1 VLTVSG
7 NFAFS
12 LGLIANFFRLEWSLA
27 MLVLSRKLQQQ
38 IVIPELNIRITVLS
52 VGTNRVQLG
61 IEAPN
66 SIQITRPEVNG
77 LRFANG
83 VTSEWRQVV
92 EV

>member
-1 VLTVSG
+1 
-7 NFAFS
+7 
-12 LGLIANFFRLEWSLA
+12 

-38 IVIPELNIRITVLS
+38 IVIPELNICITVLS

-66 SIQITRPEVNG
+66 SIQITRPEISGVRFPNG
-77 LRFANG
+77 A
-83 VTSEWRQVV
+83 TSEWRQVV

>member
-1 VLTVSG
+1 
-7 NFAFS
+7 
-12 LGLIANFFRLEWSLA
+12 

-61 IEAPN
+61 IEAPA
-66 SIQITRPEVNG
+66 SVQITRPEING
-77 LRFANG
+77 LRFTNG
-83 VTSEWRQVV
+83 AVSEWRQVV

>member
-1 VLTVSG
+1 
-7 NFAFS
+7 
-12 LGLIANFFRLEWSLA
+12 

-52 VGTNRVQLG
+52 VGTNRVHLG

-66 SIQITRPEVNG
+66 SIQITRPEISGV
-77 LRFANG
+77 RFANG
-83 VTSEWRQVV
+83 ATSEWRQVV

>member
-1 VLTVSG
+1 
-7 NFAFS
+7 
-12 LGLIANFFRLEWSLA
+12 

-38 IVIPELNIRITVLS
+38 IVIPDLNIRITVLS

-66 SIQITRPEVNG
+66 SVQITRPEING
-77 LRFANG
+77 LRFTNG

>member
-1 VLTVSG
+1 
-7 NFAFS
+7 
-12 LGLIANFFRLEWSLA
+12 

-38 IVIPELNIRITVLS
+38 IVIPELNICITVLS

-66 SIQITRPEVNG
+66 SIQITRPEIGGVRFPNG
-77 LRFANG
+77 A
-83 VTSEWRQVV
+83 TSEWRQVV

>member
-1 VLTVSG
+1 
-7 NFAFS
+7 
-12 LGLIANFFRLEWSLA
+12 

-66 SIQITRPEVNG
+66 SIQITRPEING
-77 LRFANG
+77 LRFTTG
-83 VTSEWRQVV
+83 VTSEWREVV

>member
-1 VLTVSG
+1 
-7 NFAFS
+7 
-12 LGLIANFFRLEWSLA
+12 

-66 SIQITRPEVNG
+66 SVQITRPEIGG
-77 LRFANG
+77 LRSTHG

>member
-1 VLTVSG
+1 
-7 NFAFS
+7 
-12 LGLIANFFRLEWSLA
+12 

-66 SIQITRPEVNG
+66 SIQITRPEING
-77 LRFANG
+77 LRFTHG
-83 VTSEWRQVV
+83 VTSEWREVV